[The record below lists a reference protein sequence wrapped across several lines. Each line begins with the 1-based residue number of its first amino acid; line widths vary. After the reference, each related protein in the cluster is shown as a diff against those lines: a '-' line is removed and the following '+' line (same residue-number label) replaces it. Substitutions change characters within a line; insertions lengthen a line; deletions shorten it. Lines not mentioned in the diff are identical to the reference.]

1 MCYLV
6 FISTD
11 ADQEL
16 LSQDS
21 SLVSF
26 EKNLGDYEPE
36 IVNSLQYSQKW
47 YVKSKSGCS
56 CTFRHLFSIELGFGE
71 PVDWYKEESDE
82 IEATKAFYDV
92 VVNLLSAGNQVD
104 CISIWTGTKVDQI
117 KHLEVDLSSI
127 SRDSFRFFEN
137 HHFIFRYS

>member
-16 LSQDS
+16 SSPNS
-21 SLVSF
+21 SLVNF
-26 EKNLGDYEPE
+26 EKNLGDYESE

-47 YVKSKSGCS
+47 YVASKSGCS
-56 CTFRHLFSIELGFGE
+56 CSFRHLFSIELGFGE
-71 PVDWYKEESDE
+71 PVDWYKEESDD
-82 IEATKAFYDV
+82 IEATKAFYDL

-104 CISIWTGTKVDQI
+104 CISIWEGTKIDQI

-127 SRDSFRFFEN
+127 SRESFRFFEN
-137 HHFIFRYS
+137 HHFSFKSS